1 MMDLRRR
8 AFRTKCL
15 SALVPQCLLLLAS
28 LASAGELVRLKV
40 ADAAGVERRAEPV
53 TSGIPFPQGAVKD
66 AGELALTGPDGKP
79 APAAFTVL
87 STWPK
92 DKSVRWALLDT
103 QVSVPAKGT
112 AELAVIQGAPA
123 APAAKLTVDDG
134 AELITVS
141 TGVLKFTVRKKGFRL
156 FESAWLDESGAG
168 KFDDAHRLLAE
179 PAEGLAMTVKGTRYT
194 SSGDAGSSVTVEE
207 KNPMR
212 VALLAS
218 GQLAGGGG
226 DRYHYEV
233 RIHAYAGSPVVKV
246 VPTII
251 KKFGKRRDITQSFE
265 DLSLGLKLAAAK
277 DLSYALGGDD
287 APAAGK
293 LEAGKTAGVLAGSST
308 KWEFTGEA
316 KGSGD
321 PRAKKPLSLGWAD
334 LSGSAGGVAVGVY
347 RFWQVCPKG
356 LELSGDGTI
365 DVGLFPKKLGKP
377 QEFYTGMA
385 RTHEVL
391 MAFHGKAEP
400 AELQKRFVA
409 FQAPLFAQAPAEWYC
424 QKTGVFGPMTAAG
437 TELVA
442 GAAAEVK
449 KLDAQIAGCFD
460 QLTGQRQDNYQ
471 RGGVTMD
478 AYGFL
483 AYGDTIHY
491 TWDEEPV
498 GNPWKI
504 AWDSNYYDLPH
515 LACLTF
521 ARTGERK
528 YLDFFVDHSWHLM
541 DVDVIFWDDSPAE
554 ARGGSRRCPATNHVG
569 FDPPDHKEPV
579 HNASFDHHKSES
591 LFERYLLLGDRRA
604 LFAANELLW
613 WAENTKRDGALG
625 ARNSANQTLTLVAG
639 YWMTGEERYL
649 ARAKKLVDGNVGLL
663 EQKKGSFQGKYNF
676 TDGLVLESLA
686 RYHWATGDEA
696 AAKGVQR
703 YCDWQIDTKAD
714 GYDASATAIGHAFA
728 YSLTGDEKYLK
739 ATFTYMAKGSTGN
752 LGKDMAISFRS
763 TPYISGLLVAKGK

>member
-1 MMDLRRR
+1 MRI
-8 AFRTKCL
+8 A
-15 SALVPQCLLLLAS
+15 LAS
-28 LASAGELVRLKV
+28 AFVFLFASFATAGELVKLKV
-40 ADAAGVERRAEPV
+40 AEVAGVERRSEPV

-66 AGELALTGPDGKP
+66 ASELALAGADGKP
-79 APAAFTVL
+79 VPAAFTVL
-87 STWPK
+87 TTWPK

-103 QVSVPAKGT
+103 QVSVPANGA
-112 AELAVIQGAPA
+112 AELAVVKGAAA
-123 APAAKLTVDDG
+123 APAAKLTVEDG
-134 AELITVS
+134 PETITVN
-141 TGVLKFTVRKKGFRL
+141 TGVLKFTVRKKGFRV
-156 FESAWLDESGAG
+156 FESAWLDESGG
-168 KFDDAHRLLAE
+168 GQFDDAHKLLAE
-179 PAEGLAMTVKGTRYT
+179 PGEGLAMTVKGQRYT
-194 SSGDAGSSVTVEE
+194 SAGDAESAVTVEE
-207 KNPMR
+207 KNSMR

-218 GQLAGGGG
+218 GRLAGPGG
-226 DRYHYEV
+226 DRYNYEV
-233 RIHAYAGSPVVKV
+233 RIHAYVGSPLVKV
-246 VPTII
+246 VPTVI
-251 KKFGKRRDITQSFE
+251 KKFGKRRDITQNFD
-265 DLSLGLKLAAAK
+265 DLSLGLKLASAK

-293 LEAGKTAGVLAGSST
+293 LETGKTAGVLAGSST
-308 KWEFTGEA
+308 KWDFTGEA

-321 PRAKKPLSLGWAD
+321 PRAKKPLTLGWAD
-334 LSGSAGGVAVGVY
+334 LSGAAGGVTVGVY

-365 DVGLFPKKLGKP
+365 DVGLYPRKLGKP

-391 MAFHGKAEP
+391 VAFHGKSAPTEV
-400 AELQKRFVA
+400 QKRFVA
-409 FQAPLFAQAPAEWYC
+409 FQRPLFAQAPAEWYC
-424 QKTGVFGPMTAAG
+424 QKTGVFGPMNSAG
-437 TELVA
+437 TELAA

-449 KLDAQIAGCFD
+449 KLDAQISSCFD

-471 RGGVTMD
+471 RNGVTMD

-498 GNPWKI
+498 GSPWKI

-528 YLDFFVDHSWHLM
+528 FLDFFIDHTWHLM
-541 DVDVIFWDDSPAE
+541 DVDVIFWDDMPAE

-591 LFERYLLLGDRRA
+591 LFERYLLLGDHRA
-604 LFAANELLW
+604 LSAAQDLLW
-613 WAENTKRDGALG
+613 WADNAKRDGALG
-625 ARNSANQTLTLVAG
+625 MRNSANQTMTLIAG
-639 YWMTGEERYL
+639 YWMSGDEKYL
-649 ARAKKLVDGNVGLL
+649 AHAKKLVDGNIGLL
-663 EQKKGSFQGKYNF
+663 GQKGGSFLGKYNF

-686 RYHWATGDEA
+686 KYHWATGDEA

-703 YCDWQIDTKAD
+703 YCDWQIETKAD
-714 GYDASATAIGHAFA
+714 GYDASATSIGHAFA
-728 YSLTGDEKYLK
+728 YSFTGDEKYLK
-739 ATFTYMAKGSTGN
+739 AAFTYMAKGSTGN

-763 TPYISGLLVAKGK
+763 TPYISGLLVPKK